1 MGPLVYSVGDVL
13 KLLRTS
19 RSSFYRL
26 VTSGQLRTRRLQG
39 RRVVLVKDLEAFL
52 ESLPDDMGPPR
63 DSDED
68 ERDNQ

>member
-39 RRVVLVKDLEAFL
+39 RRVVLVKDLDAFL
-52 ESLPDDMGPPR
+52 ESLPDDLGPLKT
-63 DSDED
+63 DESLS
-68 ERDNQ
+68 